1 MSNNHTLAHA
11 DALRRH
17 GVPSAGD
24 MHQVSMEA
32 EVEDRLRAW
41 FSGAIALT
49 RSEAHRLLER
59 AMESGSMVHHRAE
72 FVLAVKALAAGPRC
86 WHEMGYRL
94 LPDD

>member
-1 MSNNHTLAHA
+1 MSNNHTFAHA
-11 DALRRH
+11 EAPRRH
-17 GVPSAGD
+17 GMQSAGD
-24 MHQVSMEA
+24 THQVSMKA

-49 RSEAHRLLER
+49 RSEAHSLLER
-59 AMESGSMVHHRAE
+59 AVESGSMVHHRAE
-72 FVLAVKALAAGPRC
+72 FVLAIKALAAGPRC